1 MFEYGSV
8 EEKGKGF
15 PWGMVVGIVAFV
27 GLLVGGYFWVT

>member
-15 PWGMVVGIVAFV
+15 PWSVVVGIVAFIV
-27 GLLVGGYFWVT
+27 LMVAGYFMVS